1 MLNDGGMDDGYIID
15 KARRRL
21 TTMVLKSLSAIGGT
35 TSDQHASLLIER
47 MVWAGH
53 GRDDGNWDA
62 IDKDIEQGA
71 YQLDY

>member
-1 MLNDGGMDDGYIID
+1 
-15 KARRRL
+15 
-21 TTMVLKSLSAIGGT
+21 MVLKSLSAIGGT